1 MQTLGT
7 LVPLGAL
14 GPLGAAWGCLGRQL
28 AGRSAGPDA
37 SGVFEITNV
46 IEVLPPLG
54 LRAIGALADDGV
66 EQCVL
71 LEVCVTKDFEGKH
84 WRGWGK
90 GGLCVCD
97 ARSHSSL
104 APTTA
109 EWRSND
115 YNV

>member
-1 MQTLGT
+1 M
-7 LVPLGAL
+7 
-14 GPLGAAWGCLGRQL
+14 
-28 AGRSAGPDA
+28 
-37 SGVFEITNV
+37 
-46 IEVLPPLG
+46 LPPLG

-71 LEVCVTKDFEGKH
+71 LEVCVTKDFEGKLAHWGKH

-97 ARSHSSL
+97 TRSHSSL
-104 APTTA
+104 APATA